1 MSRALVPVGRAGG
14 RYVAHDSDSELEFDL
29 SEDEESRGPSPG
41 TWPDGLEGSV
51 ATTAE
56 FFSSVRVSR
65 HPSLKMEREHRW
77 G

>member
-1 MSRALVPVGRAGG
+1 MGA
-14 RYVAHDSDSELEFDL
+14 DSDSELEFEL

-41 TWPDGLEGSV
+41 TRPDGLEGSV
-51 ATTAE
+51 ATNAE